1 MSAKSFT
8 AYGTFVMALNAC
20 LSSAVATSTASY
32 LPNKIDQN
40 HTFGTSIYEAQT
52 FTAQLSGTLYQIG
65 VAFYLSDAPN
75 EVTMQLRT
83 VGIDGAPTT
92 SILATSSIT
101 SAQVTGNSN
110 WNTTPTLS
118 FFNFSSGGPAIVAG
132 TKYAYVLSTP
142 DADAGWSVLANY
154 SNEYAGGSAW
164 QSPDVGNSFIS
175 YGLSLA
181 NVDEAFDV
189 QIVPEPGLIPAI
201 VAFGLFWRIGRNN
214 RGQNYFYIS
223 F

>member
-1 MSAKSFT
+1 MRTQSLA
-8 AYGTFVMALNAC
+8 AYAVFVMALDAT
-20 LSSAVATSTASY
+20 LASADAASTASY
-32 LPNKIDQN
+32 LPNTIDQS

-52 FTAQLSGTLYQIG
+52 FTAQLSGTLHQIG
-65 VAFYLSDAPN
+65 VAFYFSDLPN

-118 FFNFSSGGPAIVAG
+118 YFDFSSSGAAIVAG

-142 DADAGWSVLANY
+142 DADSGWSVLANY

-164 QSPDVGNSFIS
+164 QSPDAGNSFIS

-189 QIVPEPGLIPAI
+189 QLVPEPGWMPVM
-201 VAFGLFWRIGRNN
+201 VAAVLVRPFRN
-214 RGQNYFYIS
+214 RRQRRR
-223 F
+223 